1 MSEEPMKLSHLVAAG
16 AIAALAGTGASV
28 AAGQITSAQIK
39 DGTIQTADLTKN
51 NFARFTSTENVVSAT
66 TPVSSD
72 PNLAGARVVAVGSPN
87 TPLVT
92 LVLDKGTWK
101 ISGTAQFW
109 HKGGGPAPSDPDYGT
124 VTVPGLQDGF
134 GANFTADVPDGGSNA
149 AQVSFNGTIK
159 ITANDTPVV
168 ITGSFTGS
176 NTGQAGV
183 SVQATQYVYVKQ
195 FHGGQP
201 G

>member
-1 MSEEPMKLSHLVAAG
+1 MKLSHLVAAA

-72 PNLAGARVVAVGSPN
+72 PNFAGARVVAVGSPN
-87 TPLVT
+87 TSLAT

-134 GANFTADVPDGGSNA
+134 SANFTADVPDGGSNA

-159 ITANDTPVV
+159 ITSNDTPVV

>member
-1 MSEEPMKLSHLVAAG
+1 M
-16 AIAALAGTGASV
+16 
-28 AAGQITSAQIK
+28 
-39 DGTIQTADLTKN
+39 
-51 NFARFTSTENVVSAT
+51 
-66 TPVSSD
+66 
-72 PNLAGARVVAVGSPN
+72 
-87 TPLVT
+87 
-92 LVLDKGTWK
+92 
-101 ISGTAQFW
+101 
-109 HKGGGPAPSDPDYGT
+109 
-124 VTVPGLQDGF
+124 TVPGLQDGF

>member
-1 MSEEPMKLSHLVAAG
+1 MKLSHLVAAG

-159 ITANDTPVV
+159 ITSNDTPVV